1 MLRLVTVWAD
11 LNRRG
16 SGSVRKVLGT
26 SLSFFYIFSVI
37 RHSEGVDNI
46 AFPQFKRNRVKWEQ

>member
-16 SGSVRKVLGT
+16 SGSVPKSLGT
-26 SLSFFYIFSVI
+26 SPSFFYIFSVI
-37 RHSEGVDNI
+37 RHSEGADNI
-46 AFPQFKRNRVKWEQ
+46 AFQQFKRNRVKGEQ